1 MKQTFDCNSQYPIE
15 QISNRFYFS
24 KKTVKPQLLKPPQNP
39 LARGFKH
46 LTRVFILGTAFLC
59 FLQHVHSQT
68 TEINK
73 TMNTEYESIHAH
85 LYNELIPFLEKN
97 AVDKTYGGFMTNFDA
112 NGLALD
118 MPEKYLNTQCRMI
131 WWFSQLNSVVPSA
144 SNKEKAKQGVDFLI
158 KYLWDEKNGGWRW
171 KVKRDGSP
179 IDDGKIVYGQ
189 SFAIY
194 ALADYYIS
202 TGDKRGLEYAEKT
215 FDLLQKHC
223 ADTYYGGYYENL
235 ESNWTPAQNGFSGG
249 DRKGLDTHMHLME
262 AFTSLYSAS
271 RNELHKRK
279 LIEIINLISDKMV
292 DHVAG
297 SGLNQF
303 DLAWKPLP
311 AINIKRT
318 WNAEREGE
326 KPADPTET
334 TSYGHNTELVWL
346 MVRALNAANES
357 VEKYKPLFKLLLDNA
372 VKYGVDFEKG
382 GIYRDGLRKGG
393 ALVLEKE
400 WWQHTESL
408 VGFLEG
414 YELFSDI
421 RYYEAFKTIW
431 NFIDKK
437 MINHQVGEWR
447 RLLDRDGKVIDGNI
461 GNEWKVAYHTGRS
474 MMECDSRL
482 KRLKEK

>member
-1 MKQTFDCNSQYPIE
+1 MKRSVMFKKSVLICAAFLMFFLNVNAQTSSID
-15 QISNRFYFS
+15 
-24 KKTVKPQLLKPPQNP
+24 KQLSEDYQ
-39 LARGFKH
+39 AVHKH
-46 LTRVFILGTAFLC
+46 LYT
-59 FLQHVHSQT
+59 
-68 TEINK
+68 
-73 TMNTEYESIHAH
+73 
-85 LYNELIPFLEKN
+85 ELIPFWEKN
-97 AVDKTYGGFMTNFDA
+97 AVDKTYGGYMTNFDA
-112 NGLALD
+112 NGVAME

-131 WWFSQLNSVVPSA
+131 WWFSQLNSVAPSA
-144 SNKEKAKQGVDFLI
+144 SNVEKAKQGVDFFI
-158 KYLWDEKNGGWRW
+158 KHLWDEKNAGWRW

-179 IDDGKIVYGQ
+179 LDDGKIVYGQ

-194 ALADYYIS
+194 ALSDYYRS

-215 FDLLQKHC
+215 FDLLQKYC
-223 ADTYYGGYYENL
+223 ADTHYGGYYENL
-235 ESNWTPAQNGFSGG
+235 ESDWKPAGKGFSAG

-262 AFTSLYSAS
+262 AFSSLYLAS
-271 RNELHKRK
+271 GNELHKRK
-279 LIEIINLISDKMV
+279 LIEIINLISEKMV

-303 DLAWKPLP
+303 DMAWNPLP

-346 MVRALNAANES
+346 MVRGLNAAGES
-357 VEKYKPLFKLLLDNA
+357 VEPYKPLFKLLLDNA

-400 WWQHTESL
+400 WWQHTEAL

-414 YELFSDI
+414 YELFNDI
-421 RYYEAFKTIW
+421 RYYEAFQKIW
-431 NFIDKK
+431 GFVDSK

-447 RLLDRDGKVIDGNI
+447 RLLDRDGKVIDGSI
-461 GNEWKVAYHTGRS
+461 GNEWKVAYHSGRS
-474 MMECDSRL
+474 MMECD
-482 KRLKEK
+482 KRLHKLMKK